1 MVDII
6 LDSRFGEKIH
16 HLAKTAISHYR
27 LIHYFKTS
35 PEFIKNLLQSIY

>member
-16 HLAKTAISHYR
+16 HLAKTAISHLSFNPLFQNVTR
-27 LIHYFKTS
+27 
-35 PEFIKNLLQSIY
+35 IY